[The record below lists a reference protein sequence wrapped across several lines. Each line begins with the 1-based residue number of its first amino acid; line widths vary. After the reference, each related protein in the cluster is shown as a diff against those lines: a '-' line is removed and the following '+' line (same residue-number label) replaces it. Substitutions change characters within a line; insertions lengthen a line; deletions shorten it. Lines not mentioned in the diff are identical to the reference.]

1 MKQELIQVLN
11 ELNSRG
17 LEKETSYLTTLLE
30 KNAIKVTMMGA
41 HPDAF
46 DTGELMA
53 LMQLKMDEMGMPPGS
68 VPNNKVHDWSKR
80 CAHKDN
86 PCNDEIVSEFLRKQ
100 EAGEAMHFEPG
111 SESAEESLPLGEQ
124 EDEESSREESLS
136 ELGRL
141 VESFTLA
148 VENFTEKHGSGM
160 PDSMMEKYYHFF
172 RAIAASGVS
181 IDHFAYDV
189 KLHNQIKR

>member
-53 LMQLKMDEMGMPPGS
+53 LMQLKMDELTLDP
-68 VPNNKVHDWSKR
+68 
-80 CAHKDN
+80 
-86 PCNDEIVSEFLRKQ
+86 
-100 EAGEAMHFEPG
+100 
-111 SESAEESLPLGEQ
+111 
-124 EDEESSREESLS
+124 
-136 ELGRL
+136 RL
-141 VESFTLA
+141 T
-148 VENFTEKHGSGM
+148 M
-160 PDSMMEKYYHFF
+160 
-172 RAIAASGVS
+172 
-181 IDHFAYDV
+181 
-189 KLHNQIKR
+189 